1 MKEIEIG
8 LRINPGLE
16 FFGIDEV
23 NQLLSSGMKIRQ
35 VIPGGAITRKQ
46 KNEDGSV
53 NIILTGFTVTL
64 LLEE

>member
-8 LRINPGLE
+8 LRINPKLE

-23 NQLLSSGMKIRQ
+23 NQLLSNGMKIRQ
-35 VIPGGAITRKQ
+35 IIPGGAITKKHQ
-46 KNEDGSV
+46 NDSGSA
-53 NIILTGFTVTL
+53 NIIFTGFLMTV